1 MTYLVKFDSMR
12 ERLNIDKEV
21 SRLEALAEGV
31 ARGDEEAVMLAQKA
45 RFLDRPGAAA
55 TPPARS

>member
-1 MTYLVKFDSMR
+1 MR

-21 SRLEALAEGV
+21 SRFEALAEGV